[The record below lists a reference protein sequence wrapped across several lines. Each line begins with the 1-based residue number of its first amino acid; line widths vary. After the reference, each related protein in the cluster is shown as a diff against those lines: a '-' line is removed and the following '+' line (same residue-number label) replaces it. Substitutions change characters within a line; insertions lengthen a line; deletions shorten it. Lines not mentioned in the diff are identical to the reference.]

1 MELLRLITLAT
12 LLAMAAFAQT
22 AEITGR
28 LTDGTGAVV
37 PNSRVT
43 ATNSG
48 TGIRRDTTSNESG
61 YFNIPNLQ
69 PGRYDL
75 TIQANGF
82 KPVKRSGIVLA
93 VQQVARL
100 DFSLEIGSLQEAVEV
115 TGTAPLVES
124 SNAALGHVID
134 NKRITDLPLN
144 GRQFL
149 EYALLGPGV
158 NRGKP
163 GDVRS
168 AQQGIAI
175 SANGLYTKNNN
186 FMLDGADNNE
196 SFQNQ
201 FVSEPSVDAIA

>member
-1 MELLRLITLAT
+1 MTLLRLPALAIVLAT
-12 LLAMAAFAQT
+12 GGLFAQT

-28 LTDGTGAVV
+28 LTDSSGAVV

-43 ATNSG
+43 AANTDTG
-48 TGIRRDTTSNESG
+48 TRRETTSNETG
-61 YFNIPNLQ
+61 YYAISSLL
-69 PGRYDL
+69 PGHYELDV
-75 TIQANGF
+75 QASGF
-82 KPVKRSGIVLA
+82 KQVKQTGITLV

-100 DFSLEIGSLQEAVEV
+100 DFALELGTLQEAVEV
-115 TGTAPLVES
+115 SAPAPLVEA

-134 NKRITDLPLN
+134 NKRINELPLN

-163 GDVRS
+163 GDVRTT
-168 AQQGIAI
+168 QQGISI

-186 FMLDGADNNE
+186 YMLDGADNNE
-196 SFQNQ
+196 SHQNQ
-201 FVSEPSVDAIA
+201 FSTLR